1 MSKQAV
7 GFALEAMQDD
17 EVRTRLAA
25 GEFSETERG
34 QLDEHEQGLVQRAAS
49 DYPEVMPFFTLI
61 EHATYGQQQ
70 SNSPLDQVPAVQMHG
85 GWNEAFSYALPAV
98 QDTQGLGG

>member
-17 EVRTRLAA
+17 GVRTRLAA
-25 GEFSETERG
+25 GEFSESERG
-34 QLDEHEQGLVQRAAS
+34 ELDEHEQGLVQRAAS
-49 DYPEVMPFFTLI
+49 DYPDVMPFFTLI
-61 EHATYGQQQ
+61 EHSRYGIA
-70 SNSPLDQVPAVQMHG
+70 SENPAADQLPAVQMGG

-98 QDTQGLGG
+98 QESQGLGG